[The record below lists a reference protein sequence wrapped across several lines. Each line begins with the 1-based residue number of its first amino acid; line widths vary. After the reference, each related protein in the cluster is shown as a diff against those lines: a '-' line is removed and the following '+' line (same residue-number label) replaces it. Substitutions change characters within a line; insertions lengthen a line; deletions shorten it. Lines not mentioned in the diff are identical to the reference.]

1 MRTAPYALNLNRR
14 QIHDLP
20 DAGGQRLVCEAGS
33 LWITLDHDPRDIVLE
48 PGQAF
53 TPARGQR
60 ALVYALEPSRL
71 TVHAAQAP
79 AARARPAWRQLWHR
93 PAVA

>member
-1 MRTAPYALNLNRR
+1 MRTAPYALNLDRR

-33 LWITLDHDPRDIVLE
+33 LWITLDHDPRDIVLA
-48 PGQAF
+48 PGEAF

-60 ALVYALEPSRL
+60 VLVYALEPSRL
-71 TVHAAQAP
+71 TVHRVQPA
-79 AARARPAWRQLWHR
+79 AARAWPAWWHLRRR